1 MIIRKKYKYII
12 QLIIIITINI
22 LRYINNHKMTIQHLV
37 VGGGGPFG
45 LTAFGALK
53 HLHDNKFWDIKNI
66 KTMYATSIG
75 SIVCI
80 YISLGY
86 DYDYIYDYLV
96 KRPWE
101 KLFEDIDIEN
111 LFSLYDEKG
120 LMDIYPM
127 YLKKFNIL
135 LDAKGL
141 SPNIT
146 LKEYYEY
153 TGIDFN
159 IITSDANSFSVNVLS
174 HKTHPDLELILAVC
188 MSSALPIIFK
198 PVIVDDKCYID
209 GGVFSNYAVNICL
222 KNTDCQKNEVL
233 GIKKMTL
240 YDNDNYKITKESS
253 IIDYLEKIIKKAME
267 TISDEKKLESIP
279 FELECDM
286 AKYSNYDGW
295 VNVALSSEHR
305 ANLINYGI
313 ECSKNNYES
322 FLKKQQEVIE
332 STIEQDVPKT

>member
-1 MIIRKKYKYII
+1 
-12 QLIIIITINI
+12 
-22 LRYINNHKMTIQHLV
+22 MTIQHLV

-75 SIVCI
+75 SHVCI
-80 YISLGY
+80 YLSLGY
-86 DYDYIYDYLV
+86 DYDYIYEYIV

-101 KLFEDIDIEN
+101 KLFEDIGIEN

-120 LMDIYPM
+120 LIDIYPIFM
-127 YLKKFNIL
+127 KQFNIL

-159 IITSDANSFSVNVLS
+159 IITADANSFSMVILS
-174 HKTHPDLELILAVC
+174 HKTHPDLELIMAIT
-188 MSSALPIIFK
+188 MTSAFPLIFK

-209 GGVFSNYAVNICL
+209 GGIFSNYAVNFCL
-222 KNTDCQKNEVL
+222 KNTGCQKNEVL
-233 GIKKMTL
+233 GVKKKSFSS
-240 YDNDNYKITKESS
+240 DENYKITKESS
-253 IIDYLEKIIKKAME
+253 IIDYIEKLLIKTME
-267 TISDEKKLESIP
+267 TVSDEKHLEDIV
-279 FELECDM
+279 FQIECDM
-286 AKYSNYDGW
+286 TEYNNYEGW
-295 VNVALSSEHR
+295 INVPISSEHR
-305 ANLINYGI
+305 GNLINYGI
-313 ECSKNNYES
+313 ECSKNIYDS
-322 FLKKQQEVIE
+322 FLKKKQEFIE
-332 STIEQDVPKT
+332 DNIDQHVDET

>member
-1 MIIRKKYKYII
+1 
-12 QLIIIITINI
+12 
-22 LRYINNHKMTIQHLV
+22 MTIQHLV
-37 VGGGGPFG
+37 IGGGGPFG

-53 HLHDNKFWDIKNI
+53 QLHDNKFWDIKNI

-86 DYDYIYDYLV
+86 DYDYIYEYIV

-101 KLFEDIDIEN
+101 KIFEDIGIEN

-120 LMDIYPM
+120 LIDIYPIYM
-127 YLKKFNIL
+127 KKFNIL

-159 IITSDANSFSVNVLS
+159 MITADANSFSMVILS
-174 HKTHPDLELILAVC
+174 HKTHPDLELIMAIT
-188 MSSALPIIFK
+188 MTSAFPVIFK

-209 GGVFSNYAVNICL
+209 GGIFSNYAVNICL
-222 KNTDCQKNEVL
+222 KNTGCQKNEVL
-233 GIKKMTL
+233 GIKKKSFS
-240 YDNDNYKITKESS
+240 NNENYKITKESS
-253 IIDYLEKIIKKAME
+253 IIDYIEKLVIKTME
-267 TISDEKKLESIP
+267 KVSDEKHLEDIV
-279 FELECDM
+279 FQIECDM
-286 AKYSNYDGW
+286 TEYSNYEGW
-295 VNVALSSEHR
+295 INVAISSEHR
-305 ANLINYGI
+305 TNLINYGI
-313 ECSKNNYES
+313 ECSKNIYDS
-322 FLKKQQEVIE
+322 FLKKKQQFIE
-332 STIEQDVPKT
+332 DNIDQDVDET